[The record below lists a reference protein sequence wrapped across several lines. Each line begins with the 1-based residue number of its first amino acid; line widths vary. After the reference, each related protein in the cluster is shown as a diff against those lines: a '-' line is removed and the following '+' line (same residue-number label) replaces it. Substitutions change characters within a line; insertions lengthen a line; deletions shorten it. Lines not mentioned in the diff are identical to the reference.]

1 MTKGGIRMNTEILQI
16 LSEVLHVPLVME
28 EPSGALTSFGPPKEE
43 SPLMVSSSL
52 RERVKEQMGEKKVP
66 VLMGDE
72 FKCFYTC
79 CAGADFLL
87 YMGPMCHEKPDPLHR
102 KSLYRHY
109 GINMEGLPE
118 LPAFSMRAI
127 TSMVILTC
135 HTIGA
140 PVSRDSLLQSNHI
153 LSEEQMHSI
162 QREKIRYLL
171 DEEEEDDDRSF
182 RHSYHEEQLLLQAIR
197 EGRGV
202 DAVQLAE
209 QMDSDSGRLGRS
221 DIKHRKNNAI
231 VGITLCSRAAIDGGM
246 PPKDAYR
253 VSGYYIQKCEEAQ
266 DASFIL
272 KYRNQAMFEMAA
284 YVRDKTVHTSG
295 YVEQCKDYIRKHY
308 REKMYLQDIAD
319 YIGISPSYLSRLFR
333 KETGKTIQDFIN
345 EERVYRSSNLLMYS
359 DLPLSEIAEY
369 VHFPSQSYFGSIF
382 KKLKGM
388 SPKAFRDKYQRKTF

>member
-1 MTKGGIRMNTEILQI
+1 MNKEILHI
-16 LSEVLHVPLVME
+16 LSEVLHVSLAAE
-28 EPSGALTSFGPPKEE
+28 EPSGTLTSFGAPKEL

-52 RERVKEQMGEKKVP
+52 RERLKEKLEENNIP
-66 VLMGDE
+66 VLVSDE

-79 CAGADFLL
+79 CSCKDFLL
-87 YMGPMCHEKPDPLHR
+87 YIGPMCHEKPDPIHR
-102 KSLYRHY
+102 KDMYRHY

-118 LPAFSMRAI
+118 LPAFSMLEI

-135 HTIGA
+135 YTIGA
-140 PVSRDSLLQSNHI
+140 PVSRDELLRHNHI
-153 LSEEQMHSI
+153 LSEEQV
-162 QREKIRYLL
+162 QRVHREQIRYLL
-171 DEEEEDDDRSF
+171 NEEEDDDDKSI
-182 RHSYHEEQLLLQAIR
+182 RHSYHEEQLVLQAIR

-209 QMDSDSGRLGRS
+209 RMDSDTGRLGRS

-272 KYRNQAMFEMAA
+272 KYRNQALLEMAA
-284 YVRDKTVHTSG
+284 YVRDNTAHTSG
-295 YVEQCKDYIRKHY
+295 YVNQCEDYIRKHY
-308 REKMYLQDIAD
+308 REKIYLQDIAD

-333 KETGKTIQDFIN
+333 KETGKTVQDFIN

-388 SPKAFRDKYQRKTF
+388 SPKAFRDRYQKKTF